1 MQCIEGVEHNSQKKR
16 KKETELGT
24 MALRILR
31 LTCGILAYEPS

>member
-1 MQCIEGVEHNSQKKR
+1 MQCIEGVEHNSQKK
-16 KKETELGT
+16 KKEKELST